1 VVPGVRVGLC
11 LERSLEMVV
20 GILGILKAGGAYVPF
35 DPAYP
40 QERLAFMLADARVP
54 VLLTQE
60 RLLAAIPPPE
70 GSANAIRILC
80 LDTQWG
86 DIAAESAEN
95 PAVPLSGEDLAYTI
109 YTSGSTGRP
118 KGAMNSH
125 RAIRNRLLWS
135 QRLDPLTAD
144 DRVLQKTPF
153 SFDISVWE
161 FFWPLSNGARL
172 VVARPGGHQDPG
184 YLVRLIADAGITT
197 AHFVPSM
204 LQLFLEA
211 EEVESCVSLRR
222 VICSGEALPAALERR
237 FFSRFSGATAPA
249 LYNLYGPTE
258 AAVEV
263 TVWRCAPE
271 RGLAAVPIGR
281 PIANTS
287 TFVLDPRF
295 RPVPIGIPGELYLGG
310 VQLSRGYLDRPGLTA
325 EKFVP
330 NPFAAPGDEGAR
342 LYRTGDLVCQLP
354 GGEIVYLGRLDHQV
368 KLRGFRIE
376 LGEIEAALAAL
387 PGVEEVVV
395 VVRED
400 SPGDQRLVAY
410 FKGTAAV
417 DALRRPLRE
426 RLPEFMVPAVFV
438 PLAALPLSPNGKVD
452 RRALPAPE
460 RGPEP
465 ELVAPKTPVEEVL
478 AEIWAEVLGRERAGA
493 RDNFFELGGHSLL
506 AVLLMSRIE
515 KRLGKTLPVAALF
528 AAPTPEAMAAA
539 LSHAGGR
546 ERRPLLVAV
555 KPQGEA
561 APFFCVHPVGGNVLC
576 YLDLARELAPE
587 QPLYALQSPQPGDG
601 APATV
606 EEMAERYLRALR
618 RLRPTG
624 PYRLGGWSMGGLVA
638 LAMAQRLA
646 AEGEEIELLALIDT
660 PPPPVE
666 ARGAATDDEL
676 VAGFV
681 QDLAHL
687 LGTETGAVPEEL
699 LALPARQKLD
709 RAIELAQAAGR
720 LPADLGPA
728 QIRPLFEMFA
738 ANLQAS
744 RAFVRRPYAGSVTLY
759 LAEATAAAGGPGI
772 VDGWRQTAQGG
783 VEVHTLPGDHYSLL
797 RRPGVE
803 RLAAELN
810 SRLS

>member
-1 VVPGVRVGLC
+1 
-11 LERSLEMVV
+11 
-20 GILGILKAGGAYVPF
+20 
-35 DPAYP
+35 
-40 QERLAFMLADARVP
+40 
-54 VLLTQE
+54 
-60 RLLAAIPPPE
+60 
-70 GSANAIRILC
+70 
-80 LDTQWG
+80 
-86 DIAAESAEN
+86 
-95 PAVPLSGEDLAYTI
+95 
-109 YTSGSTGRP
+109 
-118 KGAMNSH
+118 
-125 RAIRNRLLWS
+125 
-135 QRLDPLTAD
+135 
-144 DRVLQKTPF
+144 
-153 SFDISVWE
+153 
-161 FFWPLSNGARL
+161 
-172 VVARPGGHQDPG
+172 
-184 YLVRLIADAGITT
+184 
-197 AHFVPSM
+197 
-204 LQLFLEA
+204 
-211 EEVESCVSLRR
+211 
-222 VICSGEALPAALERR
+222 
-237 FFSRFSGATAPA
+237 
-249 LYNLYGPTE
+249 
-258 AAVEV
+258 
-263 TVWRCAPE
+263 
-271 RGLAAVPIGR
+271 
-281 PIANTS
+281 
-287 TFVLDPRF
+287 
-295 RPVPIGIPGELYLGG
+295 
-310 VQLSRGYLDRPGLTA
+310 
-325 EKFVP
+325 
-330 NPFAAPGDEGAR
+330 
-342 LYRTGDLVCQLP
+342 
-354 GGEIVYLGRLDHQV
+354 
-368 KLRGFRIE
+368 
-376 LGEIEAALAAL
+376 
-387 PGVEEVVV
+387 
-395 VVRED
+395 
-400 SPGDQRLVAY
+400 
-410 FKGTAAV
+410 
-417 DALRRPLRE
+417 
-426 RLPEFMVPAVFV
+426 MVPAVFV

-460 RGPEP
+460 RGPEPKP

-539 LSHAGGR
+539 LSHAGSR

-576 YLDLARELAPE
+576 YLDLARRLAPG
-587 QPLYALQSPQPGDG
+587 QPLYALQSPQPGEG

-618 RLRPTG
+618 RLRPMG

-646 AEGEEIELLALIDT
+646 SEGEEIEFLALIDT

-666 ARGAATDDEL
+666 ARGVATDDEL

-687 LGTETGAVPEEL
+687 LGTEIGAVPEEL
-699 LALPARQKLD
+699 LALPAREKLD

-797 RRPGVE
+797 RCPGVE